1 MRETYEL
8 IKPIVD
14 ALPKTIKVSSVTDNL
29 DGTYTLTTCN
39 TLHLQ
44 ASNRIITIDGNPYT
58 VKEVFHNSVIILEG
72 QTVPNVTEFDIYPIK
87 FFHGTIKT
95 TNIELNQVDTSEDK
109 FPMVYLYEVLEE
121 ENSHNVSELTG
132 RTVDVRLYFLTEND
146 WRNLNSKERQD
157 LGVKPMRNAFDA
169 FMRLLE
175 TSDVCTDVPELSRT
189 KPYGVFGRENEQGIF
204 KTIFDADLSGLG
216 VRMVIPF
223 KRVYCECSDFSEYFF
238 QFINEGGNKAKQF
251 ICQTLPEC
259 QTIQQIESTLEN
271 HEERI
276 EALEQNPGGGLTC
289 ETVLECQN
297 VIDAFNGK
305 VDKEEGKGLSENDF
319 TTTLKNAYDAAVQ
332 WIIDNGANILNHI
345 SNFSNPHNV
354 TKSQVGLGN
363 VPNLDTTLAVSQTH
377 THSNK
382 TILDAITEAF
392 TTTLKN
398 AYDGAVTWISTNGA
412 TLIAHLTDFNNP
424 HQTTAAQVG
433 AVELKYKPFTNG
445 IQVNHTGTT
454 AKTLIATV
462 TIPAPTLAVGDA
474 YEIKAWFSRPAGDA
488 ATATFFIDFD
498 AEENLAQTATTTQRQ
513 IRLFQSGIVATSTLI
528 QSSGSTA
535 NTGLQGTG
543 NVNANQRNNNID
555 ITQPLTINIYAQLGN
570 SNDTAIF
577 RYLSFRIV

>member
-1 MRETYEL
+1 MKETYEL

-14 ALPKTIKVSSVTDNL
+14 SLPKTIKVSSVTDNL
-29 DGTYTLTTCN
+29 DGTFTITTCN

-44 ASNRIITIDGNPYT
+44 ASNRVITIDGNPYT

-72 QTVPNVTEFDIYPIK
+72 QTLPDVTEFDIYPIK

-175 TSDVCTDVPELSRT
+175 TSDVCTDVPDLSRT
-189 KPYGVFGRENEQGIF
+189 RPYGVFGRENEQGIF

-238 QFINEGGNKAKQF
+238 QFINEGGNQAKQF

-276 EALEQNPGGGLTC
+276 EALEDNPGGGLTC

-297 VIDAFNGK
+297 VIDAFDGK
-305 VDKEEGKGLSENDF
+305 VDKETGKGLSENDF

-332 WIIDNGANILNHI
+332 WIIDNGTNLLKHL
-345 SNFSNPHNV
+345 SN
-354 TKSQVGLGN
+354 T
-363 VPNLDTTLAVSQTH
+363 
-377 THSNK
+377 
-382 TILDAITEAF
+382 
-392 TTTLKN
+392 
-398 AYDGAVTWISTNGA
+398 
-412 TLIAHLTDFNNP
+412 NNP
-424 HQTTAAQVG
+424 HATTAAQVG
-433 AVELKYKPFTNG
+433 AVSLKYKT
-445 IQVNHTGTT
+445 IQSSVNVFHTGTLT
-454 AKTLIATV
+454 PTV
-462 TIPAPTLAVGDA
+462 INSFIIPANTFENGDFINLFYYVG
-474 YEIKAWFSRPAGDA
+474 RA
-488 ATATFFIDFD
+488 ASNTSNATFDILF
-498 AEENLAQTATTTQRQ
+498 NGQLAGTIVVATTARQ
-513 IRLFQSGIVATSTLI
+513 LRGNLMIINPDSTGVLPQILFPNISWTT
-528 QSSGSTA
+528 GSVNGSNNSMNVDFTA
-535 NTGLQGTG
+535 NVTVELRATLGTISDTFILRGL
-543 NVNANQRNNNID
+543 
-555 ITQPLTINIYAQLGN
+555 
-570 SNDTAIF
+570 
-577 RYLSFRIV
+577 RIEK